1 MHVCI
6 ADNSNLIDPVSRA
19 VCCAS
24 DKKRIRIVV
33 LKCETAVRIWESR
46 HCAQADARVVIG
58 KGEYY
63 LRRIRSHAVCYGPKR
78 RMTCSNLRCFSN
90 RSRFTESR
98 GQSSYRRS
106 CPHGKRANDGH
117 TCEEQNDPESV
128 EVRFHRFFFG
138 SRVQC
143 LHLRGSVFGSR
154 TNVFLSDKAET
165 AVKTRQV
172 FVDALRRAGA
182 FPGASSRKVNER
194 SNHNPCRCDRSWRTM
209 CSRSPND
216 SGLLSEFFC
225 PALRNAPAIP
235 LRSRFLGA
243 SDRRISASRR
253 FQL

>member
-19 VCCAS
+19 VCCAA

-58 KGEYY
+58 KREDY

-106 CPHGKRANDGH
+106 CPHGKRASDGH
-117 TCEEQNDPESV
+117 TCEEQNGRESV
-128 EVRFHRFFFG
+128 EVRFHRIFFG
-138 SRVQC
+138 SQVQC
-143 LHLRGSVFGSR
+143 LHLRRSVFGSR
-154 TNVFLSDKAET
+154 TNVFLPGQAET

-209 CSRSPND
+209 CSRNPKT
-216 SGLLSEFFC
+216 
-225 PALRNAPAIP
+225 PATFSNRLALKTA
-235 LRSRFLGA
+235 RFR
-243 SDRRISASRR
+243 D
-253 FQL
+253 

>member
-6 ADNSNLIDPVSRA
+6 ADNSNLIDPASRA
-19 VCCAS
+19 VCCAA

-58 KGEYY
+58 KREDY

-106 CPHGKRANDGH
+106 CPQGKRANDGR
-117 TCEEQNDPESV
+117 TCEEQNGRESV
-128 EVRFHRFFFG
+128 EVRFHRFFG

-143 LHLRGSVFGSR
+143 LHLRRSVFGSR
-154 TNVFLSDKAET
+154 TNVLLSDKAET

-172 FVDALRRAGA
+172 FVDALRKAGA
-182 FPGASSRKVNER
+182 FPG
-194 SNHNPCRCDRSWRTM
+194 
-209 CSRSPND
+209 
-216 SGLLSEFFC
+216 
-225 PALRNAPAIP
+225 
-235 LRSRFLGA
+235 
-243 SDRRISASRR
+243 
-253 FQL
+253 